1 MGWRASAAPVSPQ
14 SVAQMTR
21 ILLGLILSLG
31 LLSGTPAQTLAQESQ
46 AQAETRT
53 NDRTSTGGAQ
63 NLQDILDRQ
72 AKKKV
77 DDQFR
82 REAVG
87 SEFGATTVEQL
98 GTLGGASDSEIWR
111 EYRYGTADVRVSAG
125 GETAKTLMQSSGI
138 WWLDTRANKLVPFA
152 IYALLGIIV
161 LLAVFFL
168 LRGKIRISGEKTGRK
183 ILRFSAIERLGHWI
197 LAFSFIL
204 LGISGLFTLLGRKAF
219 IPLMGKDM
227 YSTIAVG
234 TKWVHNNVSWAFILA
249 LVIIFV
255 TWVRHNIPSKT
266 DIAWLI
272 QGGGIFNKNLHP
284 PAHKFNAGQ
293 KIIFWSVILFGG
305 LISVTGVSLLFP
317 FQLPMFGGLFDIL
330 NAMGLPQLFG
340 FGELNTA
347 LAPQEDMQ
355 YAHLW
360 HAILAIVLMLIVIAH
375 IYIGS
380 VGMEGAFDAVGSGEV
395 EEQWARE
402 HHSLWVAE
410 IEANNGEVKSLDL
423 KEG

>member
-1 MGWRASAAPVSPQ
+1 
-14 SVAQMTR
+14 MTR

-46 AQAETRT
+46 AQLETPT

-72 AKKKV
+72 NQQKV

-82 REAVG
+82 REATG
-87 SEFGATTVEQL
+87 DKAASDATAKL

-111 EYRYGTADVRVSAG
+111 DYRYGTADIRVSAG
-125 GETAKTLMQSSGI
+125 GETAKTVMQSGGI
-138 WWLDTRANKLVPFA
+138 WWLKFRSEMLVPFS
-152 IYALLGIIV
+152 IYALLGIVV
-161 LLAVFFL
+161 LLGLFYL
-168 LRGKIRISGEKTGRK
+168 IRGKIRIDGEKTGRK
-183 ILRFSAIERLGHWI
+183 ILRFTTIERLGHWI

-204 LGISGLFTLLGRKAF
+204 LGLSGLFTLLGRQAF
-219 IPLMGKDM
+219 IPLIGKDM
-227 YSTIAVG
+227 FSTLAVG

-255 TWVRHNIPSKT
+255 TWVRHNIPNKT
-266 DIAWLI
+266 DIKWLL

-284 PAHKFNAGQ
+284 PAKKFNAGQ
-293 KIIFWSVILFGG
+293 KIIFWSVILFGTS
-305 LISVTGVSLLFP
+305 IAVTGVSLLFP
-317 FQLPMFGGLFDIL
+317 FQLPMFGWTFDVL

-340 FGELNTA
+340 FGELNA
-347 LAPQEDMQ
+347 AISPQEDMQ

-360 HAILAIVLMLIVIAH
+360 HAILAVVLMLIVIAH

-402 HHSLWVAE
+402 HHSLWVEE
-410 IEANNGEVKSLDL
+410 IEAKKKEAKSNG
-423 KEG
+423 